1 MFLYRQLRITSQKLL
16 NSALILLLC
25 ACTPALNWRDV
36 RLESLDGSALKAA
49 LPCKPDSATRKQQLG
64 GIQVDLS
71 MMGCV
76 VNDATFTLSRIP
88 VLDPLSAPKLL
99 EAWQAAAVANMK
111 AVATPKILVT
121 VSGAGTWPPAAR
133 VTLTGAATQAQMIWF
148 AKQSSSGLTLYQAAV
163 YGNRPQSNVT
173 NEAITTFFESL
184 QLQ

>member
-1 MFLYRQLRITSQKLL
+1 
-16 NSALILLLC
+16 
-25 ACTPALNWRDV
+25 
-36 RLESLDGSALKAA
+36 
-49 LPCKPDSATRKQQLG
+49 
-64 GIQVDLS
+64 
-71 MMGCV
+71 MMGCM

-99 EAWQAAAVANMK
+99 EVWQAAAVANMK

-121 VSGAGTWPPAAR
+121 VSGAGAWPPAAR